1 MLPRS
6 TASEHST
13 GGLCAVLEGVPATGS
28 ACGVGR
34 RFVVGTLREWDV
46 PEPIVEVAALVTSE
60 LVANAVNH
68 APPPGY
74 LQVRTD
80 GELVRIEVSD
90 SSTGEPRM
98 VRPGAAAAGGRGLLL
113 IDRLTTGWGWD
124 VRPPGKIVWCEMSL
138 SDSPDPL

>member
-1 MLPRS
+1 MLD
-6 TASEHST
+6 E
-13 GGLCAVLEGVPATGS
+13 VPATGS

-34 RFVVGTLREWDV
+34 RFVVDSLRGWRV

-74 LQVRTD
+74 LQVRAD
-80 GELVRIEVSD
+80 SERVRIEVSD
-90 SSTGEPRM
+90 SGAQEPRM

-113 IDRLTTGWGWD
+113 IDRLASRWGWE
-124 VRPPGKIVWCEMSL
+124 VRPPGKIVWCEVSL
-138 SDSPDPL
+138 SDGPDPL